1 VRQIFPAAA
10 EAPEIQSVA
19 RGAPAA
25 GPAASAAVTALAR
38 LYAYPPLAADAT
50 PWVRANMIASVDG
63 AAALNGRSGGLSGD
77 ADRLVFS
84 VLRSLAD
91 VILVGAGT
99 ARAEKYRL
107 AGQGQI
113 WTELREGQPPAP
125 PIAVI
130 TSELDL
136 DLDGPLFAGPA
147 LQARTILLTTQA
159 APAARQVA
167 AAARAEVIL
176 AGRDSVT
183 PAAAVDALA
192 ARGHRRI
199 LVEGGPNLL
208 TQITEAGLLDELC
221 MTFSPVI
228 EGGRAGRILAPPPPS
243 TPGHSTGEVAL
254 TLAHVIEDGGS
265 LLCRYLRKPGGR
277 GETGKGGWAGG
288 IWTRT
293 GI

>member
-10 EAPEIQSVA
+10 GAPDIESVA
-19 RGAPAA
+19 PVAPGTPGASGA
-25 GPAASAAVTALAR
+25 GPAASAVAALAR
-38 LYAYPPLAADAT
+38 LYAYPPVNARPA

-63 AAALNGRSGGLSGD
+63 AADLNGRSGGLSGD

-113 WTELREGQPPAP
+113 WTALRQGQPPTP
-125 PIAVI
+125 PIAVV
-130 TSELDL
+130 TSQLDL
-136 DLDGPLFAGPA
+136 DLDGPLLADTDD
-147 LQARTILLTTQA
+147 QARTILLTTQA
-159 APAARQVA
+159 APAARRAA
-167 AAARAEVIL
+167 AAARADVIL

-208 TQITEAGLLDELC
+208 RQITDAGLLDELC
-221 MTFSPVI
+221 MTFSPVL
-228 EGGRAGRILAPPPPS
+228 EGGAAGRILAPAPSSPAPPPTS
-243 TPGHSTGEVAL
+243 PTPFMGAGQGTATGLA
-254 TLAHVIEDGGS
+254 LAHVLEDSGS
-265 LLCRYLRKPGGR
+265 LLCRYLRDPG
-277 GETGKGGWAGG
+277 
-288 IWTRT
+288 
-293 GI
+293 

>member
-10 EAPEIQSVA
+10 EAPEIESFA
-19 RGAPAA
+19 PGAPGA
-25 GPAASAAVTALAR
+25 GQAASAAVTALAR
-38 LYAYPPLAADAT
+38 LYAYPPVATHAT

-63 AAALNGRSGGLSGD
+63 AAAFNGRSGGLSGD

-107 AGQGQI
+107 ARQGRI
-113 WTELREGQPPAP
+113 WTELREGQPPTP

-130 TSELDL
+130 TRELDL

-159 APAARQVA
+159 APAARQEA
-167 AAARAEVIL
+167 AAARADVIL

-192 ARGHRRI
+192 ARGHRKI

-221 MTFSPVI
+221 MTFSPVL
-228 EGGRAGRILAPPPPS
+228 EGGQAGRILAPPPPAHLPS
-243 TPGHSTGEVAL
+243 PSPAAPSMPGQRTGEAGL
-254 TLAHVIEDGGS
+254 TLAHVLEDSGS
-265 LLCRYLRKPGGR
+265 LLCRYLRAPG
-277 GETGKGGWAGG
+277 
-288 IWTRT
+288 
-293 GI
+293 

>member
-10 EAPEIQSVA
+10 EAPEIESVA
-19 RGAPAA
+19 PGA
-25 GPAASAAVTALAR
+25 GQAASAAVTALAR
-38 LYAYPPLAADAT
+38 LYAYPPVAARAT

-107 AGQGQI
+107 AQQGQI
-113 WTELREGQPPAP
+113 WTELREGQPPTP

-130 TSELDL
+130 TRELDL
-136 DLDGPLFAGPA
+136 DLDGPLLVDSAH
-147 LQARTILLTTQA
+147 QARTILLTTQA
-159 APAARQVA
+159 APAARRAA
-167 AAARAEVIL
+167 AAARADVIL

-192 ARGHRRI
+192 ARGHRKI

-221 MTFSPVI
+221 MTFSPVL
-228 EGGRAGRILAPPPPS
+228 EGGRADRILASPG
-243 TPGHSTGEVAL
+243 PGHRTGEAGL
-254 TLAHVIEDGGS
+254 TLAHVLEDSGS
-265 LLCRYLRKPGGR
+265 LLCRYLRDPG
-277 GETGKGGWAGG
+277 
-288 IWTRT
+288 
-293 GI
+293 